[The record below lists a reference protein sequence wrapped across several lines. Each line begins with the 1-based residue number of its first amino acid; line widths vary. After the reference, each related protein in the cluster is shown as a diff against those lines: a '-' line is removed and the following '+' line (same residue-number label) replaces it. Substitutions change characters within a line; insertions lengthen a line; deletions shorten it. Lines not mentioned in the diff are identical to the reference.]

1 MWDVHQRA
9 RRGIRLLVGRQAVLQ
24 LLAIGGGIVVARGLG
39 PEPLGV
45 FGIALFVV
53 GVLALVADLGM
64 RTVLIRRA
72 APVTELELGTCFTVQ
87 QGLVTALVALLVMAA
102 PAVATLYG
110 QAPGEL
116 AWLLRLLALD
126 LYLRSW
132 RGMSEVRLERE
143 LRYRE
148 LAVADVVGSVG
159 YQAVAIGLVL
169 AGWGVESLAWAVLTG
184 NVLRTALLYHA
195 SPWPVRLVLYPPAVR
210 ELVDDQTSNPPFG
223 TNLTYALERY
233 VRVHQTSGTS
243 GSPLRWLDTQ
253 ESWEWWA
260 RCWGFVLRGAGVGPA
275 DRVFFPFSFG
285 LFIGFWAG
293 FEGARALG
301 ALAIPGGG
309 QDSPTRL
316 AWMAALGATVL
327 VCTPSY
333 ALHLAEVARERGIDL
348 SKLPVRITVHAGEPG
363 AGIPSVRARIED
375 GWGARAFDHGG
386 MTEMGAYGYECAQQA
401 GLHVNES
408 EFIVEVIDPAT
419 AAPARDGELVLTN
432 LGRVG
437 SPVVRYRT
445 GDHVRLAE
453 APCPCSR
460 TFSRLEGGILGRLD
474 DMLIVRGVNVFPAAI
489 EGVVRRFPAI
499 DEFQIE
505 VFRAGELDE
514 VRVLVEVGDAAG
526 ASRLQEA
533 LRTSLGIRLE
543 VAPVPLRSLPRYE
556 LKARRVVRR

>member
-1 MWDVHQRA
+1 VFDRTLETLEPE
-9 RRGIRLLVGRQAVLQ
+9 RLLGHQWRRFHGMAEELLASNQFVGRKWGA
-24 LLAIGGGIVVARGLG
+24 A
-39 PEPLGV
+39 GV
-45 FGIALFVV
+45 RSVK
-53 GVLALVADLGM
+53 D
-64 RTVLIRRA
+64 
-72 APVTELELGTCFTVQ
+72 
-87 QGLVTALVALLVMAA
+87 
-102 PAVATLYG
+102 
-110 QAPGEL
+110 
-116 AWLLRLLALD
+116 
-126 LYLRSW
+126 LRSW
-132 RGMSEVRLERE
+132 DDFRRLP
-143 LRYRE
+143 
-148 LAVADVVGSVG
+148 
-159 YQAVAIGLVL
+159 
-169 AGWGVESLAWAVLTG
+169 LTEKE
-184 NVLRTALLYHA
+184 
-195 SPWPVRLVLYPPAVR
+195 

-293 FEGARALG
+293 FEGTRALG

-316 AWMAALGATVL
+316 AWMEALGATVL

-333 ALHLAEVARERGIDL
+333 ALHLKEVARERGIDL

-363 AGIPSVRARIED
+363 AGIPAVRARIED

-386 MTEMGAYGYECAQQA
+386 MTEMGAYGYECTQQA

-419 AAPARDGELVLTN
+419 AGPARDGELVLTN

-453 APCPCSR
+453 APCPCGR

-499 DEFQIE
+499 EEFQIE

-514 VRVLVEVGDAAG
+514 VRVLVEVGDTAG

-533 LRTSLGIRLE
+533 LRASLGIRLE
-543 VAPVPLRSLPRYE
+543 VAPVPPRSLPRYE